1 MEVLR
6 IMRVLSLFDGICC
19 GHLALERAGIKIDSY
34 DAYEIEKNAI
44 KATETNFPDVVQH
57 GDVTKEDFTK
67 YKGKIDLIIGGSP
80 CFPEDALVL
89 CEEGLKPISRI
100 QVGDKVITH
109 KGRLRKVLKTGA
121 KFSNTVM
128 VKGAGSS
135 GIECTPNH
143 PFYTCNKNRVW
154 NKEKHDYEYIL
165 TDPTWEK
172 AENLKGKMWLNLCN
186 FNENLSIPPFPKG
199 KQGTRGKGKISDF
212 KFTPAFFYFIGRWLG
227 DGWTNIHKRKHRPDS
242 WMKRIVV
249 CCSHDEAGEL
259 RVSLKETGLHFSEND
274 ERTVHRFT
282 CSSTQLYDWLTENFG
297 RYSGGKKIP
306 LWVYSLPVEYK
317 QQLIMGYVDA
327 DGYINKKGNI
337 VVASVNKALIVEF
350 KILMGQIGFTS
361 CLSHYKRNP
370 TCVIEGRTVN
380 QRDTYGCD
388 CYSNPRSSMFVKEG
402 YWGLVRSVEPYR
414 ESVMVYNLEVEEDN
428 SYTVD
433 GIVVH
438 NCQGF
443 SSSGKQLNFNDPRS
457 KLFFEYV
464 RAIKECQPKYFLL
477 ENVVM
482 KKEWQDIISSYLGV
496 EPIEINSSLVSA
508 QNRRRLYWTN
518 IPNVTLP
525 EDKNITLEDILED
538 IKFPNPAAIRGRRL
552 NKATIVGRRL
562 DENGHRKDTDKT
574 IPITQCLEVRATNTD
589 KSNCLTTVDKDNVLT
604 PLPIGR
610 HPDAFKNN
618 LPFRYYTTKEMCR
631 LQTVPDDFLNMIPDS
646 AARKALGNGWT
657 VDVIAHIFSFLPD
670 EYKKE

>member
-1 MEVLR
+1 
-6 IMRVLSLFDGICC
+6 MRVLSLFDGICC

-44 KATETNFPDVVQH
+44 KATETNFPDVIQH

-67 YKGKIDLIIGGSP
+67 YQGKIDLIIGRSP
-80 CFPEDALVL
+80 
-89 CEEGLKPISRI
+89 
-100 QVGDKVITH
+100 
-109 KGRLRKVLKTGA
+109 
-121 KFSNTVM
+121 
-128 VKGAGSS
+128 
-135 GIECTPNH
+135 
-143 PFYTCNKNRVW
+143 
-154 NKEKHDYEYIL
+154 
-165 TDPTWEK
+165 
-172 AENLKGKMWLNLCN
+172 
-186 FNENLSIPPFPKG
+186 
-199 KQGTRGKGKISDF
+199 
-212 KFTPAFFYFIGRWLG
+212 
-227 DGWTNIHKRKHRPDS
+227 
-242 WMKRIVV
+242 
-249 CCSHDEAGEL
+249 
-259 RVSLKETGLHFSEND
+259 
-274 ERTVHRFT
+274 
-282 CSSTQLYDWLTENFG
+282 
-297 RYSGGKKIP
+297 
-306 LWVYSLPVEYK
+306 
-317 QQLIMGYVDA
+317 
-327 DGYINKKGNI
+327 
-337 VVASVNKALIVEF
+337 
-350 KILMGQIGFTS
+350 
-361 CLSHYKRNP
+361 
-370 TCVIEGRTVN
+370 
-380 QRDTYGCD
+380 
-388 CYSNPRSSMFVKEG
+388 
-402 YWGLVRSVEPYR
+402 
-414 ESVMVYNLEVEEDN
+414 
-428 SYTVD
+428 
-433 GIVVH
+433 
-438 NCQGF
+438 CQGF

-464 RAIKECQPKYFLL
+464 KAIKECQPKYFLL

-538 IKFPNPAAIRGRRL
+538 IEFPNPAAIRGRRL

-562 DENGHRKDTDKT
+562 DKNGHRKDTDKT

-631 LQTVPDDFLNMIPDS
+631 LQTVPDNFLNMIPDS